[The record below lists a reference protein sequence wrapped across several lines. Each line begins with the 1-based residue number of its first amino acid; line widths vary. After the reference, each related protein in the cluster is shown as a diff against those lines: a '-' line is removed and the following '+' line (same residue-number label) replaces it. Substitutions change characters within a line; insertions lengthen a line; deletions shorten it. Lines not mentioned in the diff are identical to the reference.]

1 MSAAVV
7 RHAYVASSV
16 SPSAPPCAQA
26 IEENSVVPVP
36 AAQQISD
43 SMRVG
48 DVSETSLEGEEDVLL
63 KSENEEA
70 METGGNNSDPAGE
83 DPNTDNQERAYPC
96 SCVKVF

>member
-7 RHAYVASSV
+7 QHADVASSV

-48 DVSETSLEGEEDVLL
+48 NASEASLDDLL
-63 KSENEEA
+63 LSENEEA
-70 METGGNNSDPAGE
+70 METGGDGDGSNL
-83 DPNTDNQERAYPC
+83 DNQD
-96 SCVKVF
+96 

>member
-1 MSAAVV
+1 MAAAVV
-7 RHAYVASSV
+7 RHADHVASSV

-70 METGGNNSDPAGE
+70 METGGNNSDPTSD
-83 DPNTDNQERAYPC
+83 DPKKDNQ
-96 SCVKVF
+96 K